1 MGPGAHAGQAAQA
14 LASLDSTRP
23 LAQPTHT
30 TTQALGRVWDLGRML
45 ARLPKPVHTALVELC
60 EGLPPCPVDD
70 IFGGSSALRSLLKR
84 RALGRSEL

>member
-1 MGPGAHAGQAAQA
+1 
-14 LASLDSTRP
+14 
-23 LAQPTHT
+23 
-30 TTQALGRVWDLGRML
+30 ML